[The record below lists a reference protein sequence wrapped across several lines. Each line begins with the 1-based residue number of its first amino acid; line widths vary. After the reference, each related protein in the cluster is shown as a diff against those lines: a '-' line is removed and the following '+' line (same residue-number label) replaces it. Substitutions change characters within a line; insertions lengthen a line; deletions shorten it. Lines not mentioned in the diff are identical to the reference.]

1 MKILEEF
8 KAAKRV
14 EQAIARQ
21 KHYQSQ
27 KELADKA
34 KELSKKYGVSTKE
47 AEAYLRLQA
56 RRQKRKQKLIGAH
69 RELSRVWHG
78 MQKLANQYERNLP
91 TTHQVRTTTTKKK
104 SPTKKSKKKTT
115 KTLAPTTNSLSEY
128 ANNMINFWK
137 L

>member
-1 MKILEEF
+1 MKILEDL

-56 RRQKRKQKLIGAH
+56 RRQKNKQKLIAARGK
-69 RELSRVWHG
+69 LSRVWRG
-78 MQKLANQYERNLP
+78 MQKLANTQAPN
-91 TTHQVRTTTTKKK
+91 VAATTTKR
-104 SPTKKSKKKTT
+104 KTT
-115 KTLAPTTNSLSEY
+115 KTKKKAQVPNNKLNEY
-128 ANNMINFWK
+128 DNNMINFWK

>member
-1 MKILEEF
+1 MKILEDL

-56 RRQKRKQKLIGAH
+56 RRQKSKQKLIAARGK
-69 RELSRVWHG
+69 LSRVWRG
-78 MQKLANQYERNLP
+78 MQKLANTQAPNAA
-91 TTHQVRTTTTKKK
+91 TTTTKKK
-104 SPTKKSKKKTT
+104 TTKSKKK
-115 KTLAPTTNSLSEY
+115 AQVTNNKLNEY

>member
-56 RRQKRKQKLIGAH
+56 RRQKSKQKLIKARGK
-69 RELSRVWHG
+69 LSSVWRG
-78 MQKLANQYERNLP
+78 MQKLANA
-91 TTHQVRTTTTKKK
+91 QVPNAAVTTTKKK
-104 SPTKKSKKKTT
+104 TTKSKKK
-115 KTLAPTTNSLSEY
+115 AQVTNNKLNEY

>member
-1 MKILEEF
+1 MKILEDL

-56 RRQKRKQKLIGAH
+56 RRQKSKQKLIAARGK
-69 RELSRVWHG
+69 LSRVWRG
-78 MQKLANQYERNLP
+78 MQKLANTQAPNA
-91 TTHQVRTTTTKKK
+91 VTTTTKKK
-104 SPTKKSKKKTT
+104 TTTKSKKKVQVPNN
-115 KTLAPTTNSLSEY
+115 KLNEY

>member
-56 RRQKRKQKLIGAH
+56 RRQKSKQKLIAARGK
-69 RELSRVWHG
+69 LSRVWRG
-78 MQKLANQYERNLP
+78 MQKLANQAPNAA
-91 TTHQVRTTTTKKK
+91 TTTTKRK
-104 SPTKKSKKKTT
+104 TTTKSKKKAQVPN
-115 KTLAPTTNSLSEY
+115 KKLNEY

>member
-21 KHYQSQ
+21 KKYETQ
-27 KELADKA
+27 KELANKA

-91 TTHQVRTTTTKKK
+91 TTTTKKK

>member
-1 MKILEEF
+1 MLEEL

-21 KHYQSQ
+21 KSYQSQ
-27 KELADKA
+27 KELANKA
-34 KELSKKYGVSTKE
+34 KELSKKYGVSIEE

-56 RRQKRKQKLIGAH
+56 RRQKNKQKLIKARGK
-69 RELSRVWHG
+69 LSSVWRG
-78 MQKLANQYERNLP
+78 MQKLANTQAPNAGTS
-91 TTHQVRTTTTKKK
+91 TT
-104 SPTKKSKKKTT
+104 KKKTT
-115 KTLAPTTNSLSEY
+115 KSKKKAQVTNNKLNEY

>member
-21 KHYQSQ
+21 KKYETQ

-56 RRQKRKQKLIGAH
+56 RRQKSKQKLIAARGK
-69 RELSRVWHG
+69 LSRVWRG
-78 MQKLANQYERNLP
+78 MQKLANTQAPNA
-91 TTHQVRTTTTKKK
+91 VTTTTKRK
-104 SPTKKSKKKTT
+104 TTTKSKKKAQVPN
-115 KTLAPTTNSLSEY
+115 KKLNEY

>member
-1 MKILEEF
+1 MKLLEDL

-21 KHYQSQ
+21 KKYETQ

-34 KELSKKYGVSTKE
+34 KELSKKYGVSIKE

-56 RRQKRKQKLIGAH
+56 SRQKRKQKLIGAH

-91 TTHQVRTTTTKKK
+91 TTTTKKK

-115 KTLAPTTNSLSEY
+115 KTPAPTTNSLSEY